1 MDILFCFSENDLDSR
16 PFDDGRLLPFEC
28 GTSPL
33 FRFPKQKAKTL
44 KYVFFVQFMFGP
56 TLIKE
61 TLVCTRFV

>member
-16 PFDDGRLLPFEC
+16 PFEC

-44 KYVFFVQFMFGP
+44 KYVFFVQIMFGP